1 MYLCVACGVQPK
13 QFNTLEMQHNKLRRK
28 PDVWVRGCGAVDMS
42 VTQKTF
48 NFPAK
53 KKLPFFFV
61 SASDGTNVVKVFNEA
76 IQLGLRFKSACLLAC
91 LLACLPLAC
100 AMRHHATRDNIPQG
114 MP

>member
-1 MYLCVACGVQPK
+1 
-13 QFNTLEMQHNKLRRK
+13 
-28 PDVWVRGCGAVDMS
+28 MS

-76 IQLGLRFKSACLLAC
+76 IQLGLRFKSARLLAC
-91 LLACLPLAC
+91 RLLARCDT
-100 AMRHHATRDNIPQG
+100 MPQG
-114 MP
+114 ITCHKGCHERLAYGTIA

>member
-1 MYLCVACGVQPK
+1 M
-13 QFNTLEMQHNKLRRK
+13 LRRS
-28 PDVWVRGCGAVDMS
+28 PTCGCGAVDMS

-76 IQLGLRFKSACLLAC
+76 IQLGLRFKSARL
-91 LLACLPLAC
+91 LAC
-100 AMRHHATRDNIPQG
+100 AMRHHATRDNMPQG

>member
-1 MYLCVACGVQPK
+1 MVRVVCNPV
-13 QFNTLEMQHNKLRRK
+13 QFNTLEMQHNMLRRK

-91 LLACLPLAC
+91 LPLAC